1 MFEDLHSNFNKLIAL
16 YETERE
22 ERISLQERLAQSE
35 SAVEACRKQIA
46 ELERQIDNL
55 RLAQAFGSEGS
66 KVEAKEKINK
76 LIKSIDKCITL
87 LEK

>member
-22 ERISLQERLAQSE
+22 ERMSLQERLKQSE
-35 SAVEACRKQIA
+35 TAVEAYRKQIA

-55 RLAQAFGSEGS
+55 RLAQAFGSEGG
-66 KVEAKEKINK
+66 KIEAKEKINK